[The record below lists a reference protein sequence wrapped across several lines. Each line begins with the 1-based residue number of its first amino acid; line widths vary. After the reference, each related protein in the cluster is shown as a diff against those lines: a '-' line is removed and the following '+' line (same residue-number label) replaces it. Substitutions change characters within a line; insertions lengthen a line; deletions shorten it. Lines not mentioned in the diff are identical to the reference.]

1 MPLNLKSIFQF
12 EKLENII
19 FEIGIFFLVIAPS
32 ISAIFLTISAV
43 TGSLGRRD
51 SYLKDKWN
59 YPFLVASFLI
69 IINCLNIYHLDDS
82 LPIEVDR
89 ESSILSAINW
99 LPFFYIFWAFKKFL
113 KTDTQRKRCANLLV
127 FGSLPFLIGGFLQ
140 VIFNVYGPFNLFNG
154 FILWFQREGKTFT
167 SAFNNPNYAATWL
180 SLILPFCFAGIIS
193 IHKFNFKKIIFLL
206 ISALSILATILT
218 YSRNGFLAILITFA
232 VFFNIFAKIS
242 MLIPTIFVVVTSIL
256 LILFFSE
263 DLEAFL
269 PEDIFN
275 KFNFSK
281 IKKLNEI
288 VRLKIFRDS
297 FNLIS
302 LKPIF
307 GWGATTFPIIYK
319 FYYPQSSGF
328 QHTHNIFIEVT
339 YNYGVFVSLLI
350 FGTIFLLIFK
360 SNIEKKSLQRNYEK
374 AWKLST
380 IIFLII
386 SQFDF
391 TYYDIR
397 ISTLFWILITGISCF
412 NKEKNMYEKLVD

>member
-12 EKLENII
+12 GKLENII
-19 FEIGIFFLVIAPS
+19 FEIGIFFLVTAPS
-32 ISAIFLTISAV
+32 ISAIFLAVSAI
-43 TGSLGRRD
+43 TGSLDRED

-59 YPFLVASFLI
+59 YPFLVAFFLI
-69 IINCLNIYHLDDS
+69 VINCFRIYFLDDS
-82 LPIEVDR
+82 LPIEVNK
-89 ESSILSAINW
+89 ESSILSALNW

-113 KTDTQRKRCANLLV
+113 KTETQRKRCANLLV

-140 VIFNVYGPFNLFNG
+140 VIFNIYGPYTFFNG

-167 SAFNNPNYAATWL
+167 SVFNNPNYAATWL
-180 SLILPFCFAGIIS
+180 SLILPFCFAGMLS
-193 IHKFNFKKIIFLL
+193 INKFNLKKTIFL
-206 ISALSILATILT
+206 ILSTTTVFATMLT
-218 YSRNGFLAILITFA
+218 YSRNGFLAIAITSA
-232 VFFNIFAKIS
+232 VFFNIFVKIS
-242 MLIPTIFVVVTSIL
+242 ILIPSIFLFIIFVL

-281 IKKLNEI
+281 IKKINEI
-288 VRLKIFRDS
+288 VRLKLLRDS

-319 FYYPQSSGF
+319 FYNPQSNGL
-328 QHTHNIFIEVT
+328 QHTHNVFIEVT
-339 YNYGVFVSLLI
+339 YNYGILVSLLI
-350 FGTIFLLIFK
+350 FGTIILLICK
-360 SNIEKKSLQRNYEK
+360 SYIEKKSIYTNYEK
-374 AWKLST
+374 AWKLSA

-386 SQFDF
+386 SQFDV

-412 NKEKNMYEKLVD
+412 NKEGKNIYNK

>member
-32 ISAIFLTISAV
+32 ISAIFLTVSAI
-43 TGSLGRRD
+43 TGSLDRED
-51 SYLKDKWN
+51 PYLKDKWN
-59 YPFLVASFLI
+59 YPFLVAFFLI
-69 IINCLNIYHLDDS
+69 IINCFRIYFLDNS
-82 LPIEVDR
+82 LPIEVNR
-89 ESSILSAINW
+89 ESSIFSAFNW
-99 LPFFYIFWAFKKFL
+99 LPYFYIFWAFKKFL
-113 KTDTQRKRCANLLV
+113 KTETQRKRCANLLV

-140 VIFNVYGPFNLFNG
+140 VIFNIYGPFSLFNG

-180 SLILPFCFAGIIS
+180 SLILPFCFAGMLS
-193 IHKFNFKKIIFLL
+193 INKFNFKKIFFLF
-206 ISALSILATILT
+206 ISTTTVFATMIT
-218 YSRNGFLAILITFA
+218 YSRNGFLAIVITSA

-242 MLIPTIFVVVTSIL
+242 ILIPSIFIVIVFIL
-256 LILFFSE
+256 LTLFFSE

-302 LKPIF
+302 MKPIF

-319 FYYPQSSGF
+319 FYNPQTNGL
-328 QHTHNIFIEVT
+328 QHTHNLFLEVT
-339 YNYGVFVSLLI
+339 YNYGILVSLLI
-350 FGTIFLLIFK
+350 FGTIILLISK
-360 SNIEKKSLQRNYEK
+360 SFIEKKSLDINYEK
-374 AWKLST
+374 AWKLSA

-412 NKEKNMYEKLVD
+412 NKEEKKVN